1 MKYLF
6 FILATTASIS
16 FSQPKKF
23 TIRVID
29 RRDGKLKE
37 SAFETYKQSCAPFH
51 CLVGEV
57 RKRFECRG
65 FTNVALYLNGKDA
78 RANYNQKLD
87 AVINGA
93 TTITKFPNGKRR
105 LEDVYNIVA
114 IIEN

>member
-1 MKYLF
+1 MKHLF
-6 FILATTASIS
+6 FILAIATSIC
-16 FSQPKKF
+16 FAPPKKF

-29 RRDGKLKE
+29 RRNGNLKE

-51 CLVGEV
+51 CLAGEV

-78 RANYNQKLD
+78 RENYNQKLD
-87 AVINGA
+87 AVINIA
-93 TTITKFPNGKRR
+93 TTVTKFPNGKRKF
-105 LEDVYNIVA
+105 DNGCNIVA